1 MNIFESF
8 INGKYRRHNQNQRE
22 HDNYILSIEKQLS
35 EFDEAGSRFEE
46 WIDVFAAE
54 TEAKLKKNE
63 HFQ

>member
-1 MNIFESF
+1 MNIFEAL

-22 HDNYILSIEKQLS
+22 HNKHILSIEKQLS
-35 EFDEAGSRFEE
+35 EFDEAGLRFEE

-63 HFQ
+63 HSQ